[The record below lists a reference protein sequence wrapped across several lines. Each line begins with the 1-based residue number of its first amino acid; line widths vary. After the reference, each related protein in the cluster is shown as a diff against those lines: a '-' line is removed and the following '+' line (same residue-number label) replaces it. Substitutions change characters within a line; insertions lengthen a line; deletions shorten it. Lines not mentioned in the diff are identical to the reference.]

1 MSAYDTYN
9 REERSLCAHLFRLL
23 HEKLELGAESP
34 LGRFLTL
41 AGISPPTLHSA
52 CIYAEV
58 SLIRDA
64 YLYRKQLSTISSID
78 YVGPFLDEM
87 VRLIA
92 QLEGCSQY
100 VLYSNLPKPLNVPAS
115 THPRQIHDKI
125 ISKKKLNPPR
135 TFSNEERKV
144 FKVMKEIFLA
154 RPDLAIAVD
163 GALVVVETALAMP
176 MTSERM
182 ALTRKIAHVW
192 ANLLYPDF
200 GFEQPPQWRVCSL
213 SRIPQQKNEQHPDM
227 TWFDIREIA
236 RATYPATDRTVVALN
251 AVCDW
256 MERHAEKHR
265 KTFSRA

>member
-1 MSAYDTYN
+1 MSAYDNYN

-34 LGRFLTL
+34 LGRFLTR
-41 AGISPPTLHSA
+41 AGIAPPTFHSA

-64 YLYRKQLSTISSID
+64 YLYRKQLSASSSND
-78 YVGPFLDEM
+78 YIAPFLDEM

-100 VLYSNLPKPLNVPAS
+100 VLYTNLPRPLNVPAS

-125 ISKKKLNPPR
+125 VSKTKLNPPR
-135 TFSNEERKV
+135 AFSNEERKV
-144 FKVMKEIFLA
+144 FKLMKEIFLT
-154 RPDLAIAVD
+154 RPDHAIAVD

-176 MTSERM
+176 LTSERM

-213 SRIPQQKNEQHPDM
+213 SRIPLQKNEQQPDM

-236 RATYPATDRTVVALN
+236 RATYPATDRTVIALN
-251 AVCDW
+251 AACDW
-256 MERHAEKHR
+256 MEQHAEKR
-265 KTFSRA
+265 RRRLSRA